1 MLKYKAPLQIFIILE
16 KVNIQVW
23 TSKSNLPNTF
33 FLLIPQKWFFTLNN
47 IFKFELNF
55 WNSYLVDMSAVDC
68 SNYKDSNVFNSIFS
82 FKNKL
87 IVFYLY
93 YFFFLKVK
101 LKVLFFFNFFKK
113 NNVVSIENLF
123 NNANWIEREASEMFG
138 VNYLFKK
145 DVRKL
150 LMDYSTVE
158 NPLLKNYPSSG
169 YSDVFYNFFEDQV
182 CLNINSSNEL

>member
-16 KVNIQVW
+16 KLNIQVW

-47 IFKFELNF
+47 IFKFEINF
-55 WNSYLVDMSAVDC
+55 WNSYLVEMSAVDC
-68 SNYKDSNVFNSIFS
+68 SNYKDNNIFNNIFFS
-82 FKNKL
+82 KNKL

-93 YFFFLKVK
+93 FFFFLKIK

-113 NNVVSIENLF
+113 NNIISIDSLF

-138 VNYLFKK
+138 INYLFKK

-150 LMDYSTVE
+150 LMDYSNIE

-182 CLNINSSNEL
+182 CLNVNSSNEL